1 MNVLRMIK
9 LFGWETKMN
18 EKIAEKREDELR
30 YIWKQRILEVCTVNL
45 KFVLLGSTPP
55 RCSLCAPSLII
66 PVMAMIATYATYVR
80 YRLTLPVKR
89 PNRRFLDVGHE
100 ARLDSFESLC
110 LNLGF

>member
-45 KFVLLGSTPP
+45 KFVFLGSTLP
-55 RCSLCAPSLII
+55 RCSLSALSMII
-66 PVMAMIATYATYVR
+66 PVMTMIATYATYVR
-80 YRLTLPVKR
+80 YLLTL
-89 PNRRFLDVGHE
+89 
-100 ARLDSFESLC
+100 RLK
-110 LNLGF
+110 GV